1 MEEFFACRQ
10 PIFDRQLNVIGYE
23 LLYRNFETDRARFLD
38 GDLATSQVILNTYAE
53 IGPEIILGDHK
64 AFINL
69 TRNFLVGKYT
79 FPVQPRRL
87 VLEVPESIVT
97 DHNLIESLRALSGQG
112 YEIAL
117 DDVTRPQSVQSLLD
131 LADIVKLDL
140 PAISRTFLAH
150 YVDFFREHNRG
161 RGLKLLAEKV
171 ETQEEFELCKELG
184 FDYFQGYFLCKP
196 KIVRS
201 RRLPPTRLVILRLLN
216 RLQDS
221 EIDFGELEELVAQ
234 DALLGYKLL
243 RLANSAFIGVPYE
256 VRSIRQA
263 MTLLG
268 LDQLRAWLML
278 FFLARMDDKP
288 GELSILAIIRAKMC
302 ELLANSTHEPHPN
315 AFFLVGLLSILDA
328 LMDQPLAALL
338 ENLRLSD
345 ELAKALLEHT
355 GRLGEALECVL
366 AYERADWESV
376 RFAGLST
383 NLIRY
388 IYIEALGWVSSVRSM
403 IGI

>member
-1 MEEFFACRQ
+1 MEELFACRQ

-38 GDLATSQVILNTYAE
+38 GDVATSQVILNTYAE
-53 IGPEIILGDHK
+53 IGPEVILGDHK

-69 TRNFLVGKYT
+69 TRNFLVGKYS

-87 VLEVPESIVT
+87 VLEVPENIVT
-97 DHNLIESLRALSGQG
+97 DPDLVASLRALASQG

-131 LADIVKLDL
+131 LANIVKLDL
-140 PAISRTFLAH
+140 PAISRKFLAQ
-150 YVDFFREHNRG
+150 YVDFLREHTRG
-161 RGLKLLAEKV
+161 RDLKLLAEKV

-196 KIVRS
+196 KIVR
-201 RRLPPTRLVILRLLN
+201 RRQLPPTRLVVLRLLD
-216 RLQDS
+216 RLHDS

-243 RLANSAFIGVPYE
+243 RLTNSTFFGVPYE
-256 VRSIRQA
+256 VKSIRQGMA
-263 MTLLG
+263 LLG

-288 GELSILAIIRAKMC
+288 RELSILAIIRAKMC
-302 ELLANSTHEPHPN
+302 ELLANSAHEPHLH
-315 AFFLVGLLSILDA
+315 AYFLVGLLSSLDA
-328 LMDQPLAALL
+328 LMDQPLAVLL
-338 ENLRLSD
+338 ENVRLSD
-345 ELAKALLEHT
+345 EVVKALLEHT

-366 AYERADWESV
+366 AYERADWQSV

-383 NLIRY
+383 SLIRY
-388 IYIEALGWVSSVRSM
+388 LYMEALGWVSSVRSM